1 MPVNIQLLLLCMKK
15 RWWQHLDKPAYV
27 LLFGG
32 LGSLRSNAALGG
44 TLAIIGFVTAIVYFF
59 MQQKEL

>member
-1 MPVNIQLLLLCMKK
+1 MKK
-15 RWWQHLDKPAYV
+15 GWWQHPDKPVYV

-32 LGSLRSNAALGG
+32 SGLLRCNAALGG

-59 MQQKEL
+59 MQQKES

>member
-1 MPVNIQLLLLCMKK
+1 MKK

-32 LGSLRSNAALGG
+32 LGFLRRNSALGG
-44 TLAIIGFVTAIVYFF
+44 TLAIIGFVMAIVYFF
-59 MQQKEL
+59 MQQKES